1 MTSTAPFLTPL
12 HYIIPVI
19 LFAPLIF
26 VLLPKPKPIDPIPG
40 VRPITVQRIT
50 PRKPTIST
58 CLLLLSLLAFG
69 DIAILASDL
78 VTERIRNGDQPINI
92 PDYLRGGKLAGE
104 VIYTLGQLIVYGL
117 ALAGVWWREKWQ
129 SQSLVTLATLAFALE
144 IPNLVGLVLR
154 EVHTHGYDKIFTV
167 LSLVPSSSRL
177 LVLPILIVALLS
189 PRVSYEPAD
198 ERTGLLGE
206 SAVDG
211 RVDSASTEYGT
222 FDDDSQDPT
231 KTTTST
237 TGAPTTPV
245 PGAGENTINPN
256 DNTAA
261 LAAKIAAA
269 KKIKITKQLG
279 VKKKD
284 EKKEEL
290 SLREAWLKFRPLV
303 PKLWPAT
310 SIKLQFFAA
319 MTGVMIIVDRILTP
333 LSPISMGLLI
343 RALTERNQ
351 HDIWKWLGIYL
362 VIRLLNANGTLGAI
376 QQAFWLP
383 IVQYTDREMQMLC
396 FNHILELSLAYHTKR
411 NTGEVMRIIERGSA
425 VNNLFRTILFS
436 VIPTFADIA
445 IGFSVFQYLFGPII
459 TFTVLLFMIP
469 YLCFTY
475 YSTKFRKYIRQEYID
490 KDVQQ
495 RGVVSD
501 VLTNWESVKY
511 FTGEPREVERFT
523 NAVEDLQKVEW
534 QWDMGFQAVYAI
546 QSLLLTLGFASGAIL
561 LAWNIMRGIG
571 DAALFVI
578 FIQYYGAFTT
588 PLNQL
593 SSLYRSIN
601 TNITDSEKMLK
612 LLAEQTEIKDLP
624 DAKDLIITDGTIE
637 FDDVTFSYDDKVTAL
652 KNVSFKLGKGESM
665 ALVGETGSGKST
677 ILKLI
682 YRFYEVSSGRILI
695 DGQDISKVSQAS
707 LRNVIGIVPQDSVLW
722 NDTIGANIAYGK
734 PGASD
739 EEVIAAAIRG
749 RIHDK
754 IMTFDEGYDTIVG
767 ERGKRLSGGEK
778 QRVSLARMFLKN
790 PAILVLDEATSA
802 LDTETERE
810 IQKSLTV
817 LSKGKSSLS
826 IAHRFST
833 IINSDKIAVMKE
845 GQMIEI
851 GTYQELITKKD
862 GIFARMWKRQ
872 IYTEAELLD
881 DEDLEKVANTL
892 PTADDLRYA
901 HAHPAEKFDTKK
913 GKDDDDKPDNG
924 AEDPTSEQPSSS
936 TTAIAQTKGDAPA
949 LIDLDDKAK
958 DQTTE
963 GFGFAVDV
971 PPPIIDNPE
980 NASFADAVKSPS
992 PEDSGEANV
1001 IIAPEPPSRPHDIEE
1016 GKDVR
1021 ESTPDAAEPT
1031 SAATGPASV
1040 VEVQDPIAA
1049 ARPEEVEDGFS
1060 ETPKP
1065 AEETETTPDTTSTP
1079 VPSVPFPSS
1088 PFASPKKEGSVSLSL
1103 NSPSRKSTEGSSSP
1117 VKAFPTESP
1126 KPASV
1131 PFPSSASGKP
1141 ANTKRWSTMSASP
1154 SIASA
1159 LSSTGG
1165 GEGAPT
1171 GSSPSKSDTSG
1182 GDKSDKRRKRLSS
1195 IKGFV
1200 RRISDQGLTRSSSGL
1215 RSPASEE
1222 LPPISGNNENDHE
1235 PDENTPLVGQGEQ
1248 RERKVSTHG
1257 GKDDKKLSKKK
1268 KKHGKH

>member
-1 MTSTAPFLTPL
+1 MTTPAPFLTPL
-12 HYIIPVI
+12 HYIIPPI
-19 LFAPLIF
+19 LFIPLIF
-26 VLLPKPKPIDPIPG
+26 VLLPKPKPIEPIEG
-40 VRPITVQRIT
+40 IRPITVQRIT
-50 PRKPTIST
+50 PRKSTIST

-69 DIAILASDL
+69 DIIILVSDL
-78 VTERIRNGDQPINI
+78 VTERTRNGDQPSNI
-92 PDYLRGGKLAGE
+92 PEYLKGASLAGE

-129 SQSLVTLATLAFALE
+129 SNALVTLATLAFGLE

-154 EVHTHGYDKIFTV
+154 EVHTHGYDKIFTI

-177 LVLPILIVALLS
+177 LGLPILIVALLS
-189 PRVSYEPAD
+189 PRVTYEPAD
-198 ERTGLLGE
+198 ERTGLLSE

-211 RVDSASTEYGT
+211 RMDQSSTEYGT
-222 FDDDSQDPT
+222 FDSDSQDPT
-231 KTTTST
+231 KTATTT
-237 TGAPTTPV
+237 TGAPSTPV
-245 PGAGENTINPN
+245 PGAGEDTSNTN
-256 DNTAA
+256 DNSTTA
-261 LAAKIAAA
+261 LAAAVAQA
-269 KKIKITKQLG
+269 NKIKITKKLG
-279 VKKKD
+279 VKKKE
-284 EKKEEL
+284 EKKDEL
-290 SLREAWLKFRPLV
+290 SLREIWPKFKTLIPR
-303 PKLWPAT
+303 LWPAK
-310 SIKLQFFAA
+310 SLKLQFFAA
-319 MTGVMIIVDRILTP
+319 MTGVTILVDRVLTP
-333 LSPISMGLLI
+333 LSPISMGFLI

-351 HDIWKWLGIYL
+351 YDIWKWLFIYL
-362 VIRLLNANGTLGAI
+362 SLRLLNAYGTLSAL

-396 FNHILELSLAYHTKR
+396 FNHILDLSLAYHTKR

-425 VNNLFRTILFS
+425 VNNLFRTVLFS

-445 IGFSVFQYLFGPII
+445 IGFSVFMWLFGPII

-475 YSTKFRKYIRQEYID
+475 YSTKFRKYIRQEYVD

-511 FTGEPREVERFT
+511 FTGETREVERFT
-523 NAVEDLQKVEW
+523 EAVNDLQRVEW
-534 QWDMGFQAVYAI
+534 QWDMGYQAIYAI

-561 LAWNIMRGIG
+561 LSWNIMRGIG

-612 LLAEQTEIKDLP
+612 LLAETTEIKDSP
-624 DAKDLIITDGTIE
+624 DATELVLTDGTIE
-637 FDDVTFSYDDKVTAL
+637 FDNVSFTYDDKVQAL

-682 YRFYEVSSGRILI
+682 YRFYEVTEGRILI
-695 DGQDISKVSQAS
+695 DHQDISKVTQSS
-707 LRNVIGIVPQDSVLW
+707 LRNAIGIVPQDSVLW

-734 PGASD
+734 PGAED
-739 EEVIAAAIRG
+739 EEVIAAAMRG

-754 IMTFDEGYDTIVG
+754 IMTFDEGYDTLVG

-810 IQKSLTV
+810 IQKSLAA

-826 IAHRFST
+826 IAHRLST

-845 GQMIEI
+845 GQLIEI
-851 GTYQELITKKD
+851 GTYNELIGKQD
-862 GIFARMWKRQ
+862 GTFARMWKRQ

-881 DEDLEKVANTL
+881 DDDLAKVADTL

-901 HAHPAEKFDTKK
+901 HAHPKKSTHTKDD
-913 GKDDDDKPDNG
+913 KDDDNDNNDKPDQATQEPATG
-924 AEDPTSEQPSSS
+924 GSSS
-936 TTAIAQTKGDAPA
+936 FATPVAATDESPA
-949 LIDLDDKAK
+949 LIDLEDKTDDKPA
-958 DQTTE
+958 E
-963 GFGFAVDV
+963 GLTVESPP
-971 PPPIIDNPE
+971 PPPIVDNPE
-980 NASFADAVKSPS
+980 NVSFADAVKSPS
-992 PEDSGEANV
+992 DESTA
-1001 IIAPEPPSRPHDIEE
+1001 APAGQLLVAQPAEE
-1016 GKDVR
+1016 NQDKR
-1021 ESTPDAAEPT
+1021 ESTPHEVEPT

-1040 VEVQDPIAA
+1040 VEIQDPIATSTPA
-1049 ARPEEVEDGFS
+1049 KVEPEEAS

-1065 AEETETTPDTTSTP
+1065 APAPTTASPET
-1079 VPSVPFPSS
+1079 PSVPFPPS
-1088 PFASPKKEGSVSLSL
+1088 PPSTRKEGSVSISL
-1103 NSPSRKSTEGSSSP
+1103 DSPRKSTEASSSP
-1117 VKAFPTESP
+1117 GKAFPTESP

-1131 PFPSSASGKP
+1131 AFPSSASKP
-1141 ANTKRWSTMSASP
+1141 VNTKRWSTMSASP

-1165 GEGAPT
+1165 AE
-1171 GSSPSKSDTSG
+1171 GSSPSKSETSQTPS
-1182 GDKSDKRRKRLSS
+1182 GDKDKGDKRRKRLSS

-1200 RRISDQGLTRSSSGL
+1200 RRISDQGLTRSPSGL
-1215 RSPASEE
+1215 RSPASED
-1222 LPPISGNNENDHE
+1222 LPTISGNNENE
-1235 PDENTPLVGQGEQ
+1235 ADERTPLVGGLGEGEGTQQ

-1257 GKDDKKLSKKK
+1257 GKDDKKLAKKK

>member
-12 HYIIPVI
+12 HYIIPVV
-19 LFAPLIF
+19 LFVPLIF
-26 VLLPKPKPIDPIPG
+26 VLLPKPKPIEPIPG
-40 VRPITVQRIT
+40 IRPITVQRIN
-50 PRKPTIST
+50 PRKSTIST

-92 PDYLRGGKLAGE
+92 PDYLKGGKLAGE

-129 SQSLVTLATLAFALE
+129 SKSLVTLATLALGLE

-154 EVHTHGYDKIFTV
+154 EVHTHGYDKIFTI

-177 LVLPILIVALLS
+177 LVLPILIVTLLS

-198 ERTGLLGE
+198 ERTGLLTE
-206 SAVDG
+206 SGVDG
-211 RVDSASTEYGT
+211 RVDPSSSEYGT
-222 FDDDSQDPT
+222 FDDDSRDPA
-231 KTTTST
+231 KTTTTT

-245 PGAGENTINPN
+245 PGAGENTTNAN
-256 DNTAA
+256 DNPAA
-261 LAAKIAAA
+261 IAATVAAA

-279 VKKKD
+279 VKKQD
-284 EKKEEL
+284 EKKEDL
-290 SLREAWLKFRPLV
+290 SLREAWFKFRPLI

-310 SIKLQFFAA
+310 SIKLQLFAA
-319 MTGVMIIVDRILTP
+319 MTGLMIIIDRILTP

-362 VIRLLNANGTLGAI
+362 ALRLLNANGTLSAI

-396 FNHILELSLAYHTKR
+396 FNHILDLSLAYHTKR

-425 VNNLFRTILFS
+425 VNNLFRTVLFS

-469 YLCFTY
+469 YMCFTY
-475 YSTKFRKYIRQEYID
+475 YSTKFRKYIRKEYIE
-490 KDVQQ
+490 KDVHQ

-523 NAVEDLQKVEW
+523 NAVGDLQRVEW

-561 LAWNIMRGIG
+561 LSWNIMRGIG

-624 DAKDLIITDGTIE
+624 DAKELIIKDGTIE

-695 DGQDISKVSQAS
+695 DGQDISKVTQAS
-707 LRNVIGIVPQDSVLW
+707 LRNAIGIVPQDSVLW

-810 IQKSLTV
+810 IQKSLAV

-826 IAHRFST
+826 IAHRLST

-851 GTYQELITKKD
+851 GTYQELIAKKD

-901 HAHPAEKFDTKK
+901 HAHPAEKSGTKK
-913 GKDDDDKPDNG
+913 DKDDDDKPDG
-924 AEDPTSEQPSSS
+924 EAEQSTSDQPSSS
-936 TTAIAQTKGDAPA
+936 TTAMAQTEEATPA
-949 LIDLDDKAK
+949 LIDLEDKAEN
-958 DQTTE
+958 QSTE
-963 GFGFAVDV
+963 GFAVDV
-971 PPPIIDNPE
+971 PPPIVDNPG
-980 NASFADAVKSPS
+980 NGSFADAVKSPS
-992 PEDSGEANV
+992 PDESGAANV
-1001 IIAPEPPSRPHDIEE
+1001 IAAPEPPSEPHDTEE
-1016 GKDVR
+1016 SKDVR
-1021 ESTPDAAEPT
+1021 ESTPDEAEPT
-1031 SAATGPASV
+1031 SAATEPASV

-1049 ARPEEVEDGFS
+1049 AGPEKVEDEFS

-1065 AEETETTPDTTSTP
+1065 AQETETTPDTTSTP

-1088 PFASPKKEGSVSLSL
+1088 PSASPKKEGSVSLSL

-1126 KPASV
+1126 KPVSV

-1200 RRISDQGLTRSSSGL
+1200 RRISDQGLTRSPSGL
-1215 RSPASEE
+1215 RSPASED
-1222 LPPISGNNENDHE
+1222 LPPISGNNQNDNE
-1235 PDENTPLVGQGEQ
+1235 VNESTPLVGQGEQ
-1248 RERKVSTHG
+1248 RERRVSTHG